1 MSKKVLLLIGIILF
15 FGGYSFAQSAFP
27 SNVSSKISEIQIKN
41 KLRKKGYDLDA
52 NIRRQVIDMDSL
64 NFISSCD
71 TVFFLETYDYQTGI
85 SYGLIW
91 NKYKSIAYGYS
102 NGNLFFNA
110 HPIFDKH
117 IIALVGMWDVEKIE
131 TNGEK
136 STIIN
141 PLSIFA
147 SRAMIKQKEIRV
159 DCIAFD
165 DFLSVS
171 K

>member
-1 MSKKVLLLIGIILF
+1 MSKKILLLIWMILF
-15 FGGYSFAQSAFP
+15 FGGYSFAQAALA

-64 NFISSCD
+64 NFILSCD
-71 TVFFLETYDYQTGI
+71 TVFFLETNDYQTGI

-91 NKYKSIAYGYS
+91 NKYKSVAYGYS
-102 NGNLFFNA
+102 NDNLFFNA

-117 IIALVGMWDVEKIE
+117 IIDLVGMWDVEKIKI
-131 TNGEK
+131 NGQK
-136 STIIN
+136 STLIS
-141 PLSIFA
+141 PLAMFA
-147 SRAMIKQKEIRV
+147 SRAIIKQKEIRV

-165 DFLSVS
+165 DFFVP
-171 K
+171 